1 MTKKIP
7 IIFILT
13 LIVFAIFNNCKK
25 TIASSSPTF
34 HVEWLKEYIK
44 EEDLLT
50 EEGKSLED
58 IASFHYQRFV
68 IDRIRGEKT
77 SYVESDIPKIISF
90 IKNTKTNLK
99 FNRIKDNL
107 VLIHHL
113 GFDSSS
119 DIANGSQLW
128 IKTKNSWKIFDNED
142 NVKSINYQNVYL
154 GSIGNLQGEKLIVNG
169 GCCDT
174 DTLVIFDV
182 LENGDFK
189 NIYSNTL
196 YGNSYSIEKEG
207 DLYVIYEVT
216 VEGEKTKIEF

>member
-13 LIVFAIFNNCKK
+13 LIVFTIFNNCKK

-50 EEGKSLED
+50 EEGKLLED

-107 VLIHHL
+107 VLVHHL

-119 DIANGSQLW
+119 DIVNGSQLW

-154 GSIGNLQGEKLIVNG
+154 GSIANLQGEKLIVNG

-182 LENGDFK
+182 LGNGDFK